1 MPEAKV
7 NGGRSTPSA
16 NKLERNFDET
26 SARWQ
31 FVAFTH
37 TLTYNACHWH
47 AFPLMPVASAI
58 SQLVAGKC

>member
-37 TLTYNACHWH
+37 TLTYIDKFQSKMTAVEN
-47 AFPLMPVASAI
+47 
-58 SQLVAGKC
+58 